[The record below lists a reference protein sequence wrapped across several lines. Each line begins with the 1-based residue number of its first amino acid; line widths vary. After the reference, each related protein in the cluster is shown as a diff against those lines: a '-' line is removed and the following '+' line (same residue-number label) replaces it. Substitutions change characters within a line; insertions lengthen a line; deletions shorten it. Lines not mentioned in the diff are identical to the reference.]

1 MTGQEIFP
9 YLRDGHWV
17 RCNDWV
23 KHMYVQFTAGP
34 ISYVRVRMRDPYIE
48 PDGAV
53 ITSCW
58 VEHDVSWVLRDLLTS
73 AKEWDLDNTEE

>member
-1 MTGQEIFP
+1 VTGQEIFP

-23 KHMYVQFTAGP
+23 KHMFVLFHDG
-34 ISYVRVRMRDPYIE
+34 YVRVRMRDPFVE

-53 ITSCW
+53 ITSSW
-58 VEHDVSWVLRDLLTS
+58 IEHDATWLLRDLLVS
-73 AKEWDLDNTEE
+73 KKEWELDNTEE